1 MSAKGPR
8 PVSNIVILVL
18 LAAVFVFTAYLAVE
32 MGREAI
38 VGPPPSTAQGA

>member
-8 PVSNIVILVL
+8 PLSNVVILVL

-32 MGREAI
+32 MGREA
-38 VGPPPSTAQGA
+38 VAGPPASTSQAA